1 MAKAAIG
8 GNEPAFSVKFSA
20 PAADA
25 WRCAR
30 SPRPSPFH
38 CYWRVIKLASGP
50 ESSEKMTSEAAAG
63 EARAGVTVA
72 PAGPPPKPLE
82 RINYERIEEVLRHL
96 PLYSRSL
103 LKIKTPVRVT
113 LASTRLPVQ
122 RVLELAPGSLIQF
135 QKTCDEPLDLEVGR
149 RRVAQG
155 EAVKVGE
162 KFGLRIT
169 AIVLPGERFMRLR
182 RERSEN

>member
-1 MAKAAIG
+1 MLG
-8 GNEPAFSVKFSA
+8 
-20 PAADA
+20 DA
-25 WRCAR
+25 RGRLDAR
-30 SPRPSPFH
+30 RSTVP
-38 CYWRVIKLASGP
+38 CRVTKLASGP
-50 ESSEKMTSEAAAG
+50 EISEKLAPQAAADEG
-63 EARAGVTVA
+63 RAGVTVA
-72 PAGPPPKPLE
+72 PAGPHAGPHSKPLE
-82 RINYERIEEVLRHL
+82 RINYERIEDVLRHL

-122 RVLELAPGSLIQF
+122 RILELAPGSLIQF

-169 AIVLPGERFMRLR
+169 AIVLLGERFLRLR
-182 RERSEN
+182 RERSEG